1 MLMPYSAIKK
11 QILLFA
17 YEEPGVL
24 VEGYIGFYAQNIR
37 WGNIHL
43 CHLHRQMK
51 QHRECIKLSVR
62 RDVYIDAQDFY
73 NGVSKRSKLPTWTAF
88 LGIMGVF
95 VMPKNAVYKKV
106 WKLIW
111 W

>member
-1 MLMPYSAIKK
+1 MLMPYSAVKK

-17 YEEPGVL
+17 SEEPGVL
-24 VEGYIGFYAQNIR
+24 VEGYMGFYAQNIR

-43 CHLHRQMK
+43 CHLRRQIAEK

-73 NGVSKRSKLPTWTAF
+73 NCVSKRSKLPT
-88 LGIMGVF
+88 
-95 VMPKNAVYKKV
+95 
-106 WKLIW
+106 
-111 W
+111 